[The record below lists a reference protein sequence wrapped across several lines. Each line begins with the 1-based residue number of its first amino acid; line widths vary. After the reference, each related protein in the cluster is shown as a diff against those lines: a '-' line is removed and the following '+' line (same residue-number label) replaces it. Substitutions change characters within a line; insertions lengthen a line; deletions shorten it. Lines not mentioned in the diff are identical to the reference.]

1 MLVDG
6 NDFSRKIVVAAGGR
20 WDIGSHR
27 RIGAAKNAALCDIR
41 GVGDLD
47 ILEVGGIVPTLFAL
61 DIEVDRFDDFADD
74 GWADGGD
81 ALIPLIIGP
90 AFEVG
95 RGMQLDDVL
104 VLYIGRIGSIM

>member
-1 MLVDG
+1 MYSYRG
-6 NDFSRKIVVAAGGR
+6 RGHIGG
-20 WDIGSHR
+20 HR
-27 RIGAAKNAALCDIR
+27 RIGAAENAALCDIS

-47 ILEVGGIVPTLFAL
+47 ILEVGGIIAALFAL
-61 DIEVDRFDDFADD
+61 DIQIDRFDDFADD